1 MKNQKLV
8 QGRTQ
13 IEKARNIARTLG
25 VRHAAKYLCNRDWSI
40 ESALFILLGR

>member
-1 MKNQKLV
+1 MKNQQLI

-25 VRHAAKYLCNRDWSI
+25 VRHAAKYLCNREWSI
-40 ESALFILLGR
+40 DAALFVLLGK